1 MSGLKVPTQGNY
13 FCQRQQA
20 YHVRRFLTIIL
31 MGRLQKPWKFE
42 QAICRAVEVGI
53 AYEVLKLRIR
63 YGDLRVRHQPW
74 IKKSNSLANGK
85 KITSVESTGDA
96 FPPKHLQDSTVTMH
110 FSCQVIEMVNCTFTD
125 MQQNQQ
131 PLNFSMSQNDG

>member
-1 MSGLKVPTQGNY
+1 
-13 FCQRQQA
+13 
-20 YHVRRFLTIIL
+20 
-31 MGRLQKPWKFE
+31 MGRLQKLWEFE

-53 AYEVLKLRIR
+53 AHEVSKLGIR

-96 FPPKHLQDSTVTMH
+96 FPPKHLQDSAVTMH
-110 FSCQVIEMVNCTFTD
+110 FSCQVIEMVKCAFTD

-131 PLNFSMSQNDG
+131 PLNFSMSQIDGWPRTLQAQSRLEQHTSFCWAASGTRRSQ